1 MTKSGGYLAGQ
12 KAKPPL
18 TAGVADVSIP
28 RPRRG
33 AGRQRARAVRE
44 TKTQKPPL
52 TAKSVRA
59 ILRLCTLQMP
69 CPRRD
74 TGGPGVRVVRATGT
88 QKPPL
93 TAKSVRAVGRL
104 GSVRASSACPR
115 RNANRRVRRPGHPS
129 DGNAKTAADRE
140 ACQGGWGLSALQAPV
155 PEETSAGGRASG
167 AVRATG
173 TQNRRRPRSLSGRL
187 GSVRASS
194 ARPRRNADGRA
205 RRPGHPS
212 DGSAKTAADREAC
225 QGGLGLSALQAPVPE
240 GTPVGG
246 QNVSRFA
253 GQNAKTAAGR
263 AARQG
268 DLGSVHASKA
278 PPPEWRRGLCA
289 VVPQPMQAYT
299 SKLSCTSAAVRGI
312 SKAVEP
318 PAGIAS
324 HQALSPERST
334 PSPSR

>member
-1 MTKSGGYLAGQ
+1 MKSA
-12 KAKPPL
+12 
-18 TAGVADVSIP
+18 
-28 RPRRG
+28 R
-33 AGRQRARAVRE
+33 RARAIR
-44 TKTQKPPL
+44 
-52 TAKSVRA
+52 
-59 ILRLCTLQMP
+59 
-69 CPRRD
+69 
-74 TGGPGVRVVRATGT
+74 
-88 QKPPL
+88 
-93 TAKSVRAVGRL
+93 
-104 GSVRASSACPR
+104 GSRASNSPPAKR
-115 RNANRRVRRPGHPS
+115 RGWDDEKRRVSCGSKGKTAADRGGCRCFNTPPTQGCGRVKRPGRPG
-129 DGNAKTAADRE
+129 DGDAKTAADRM
-140 ACQGGWGLSALQAPV
+140 ARQGDFAFVHTSNALS
-155 PEETSAGGRASG
+155 
-167 AVRATG
+167 
-173 TQNRRRPRSLSGRL
+173 TQGHR
-187 GSVRASS
+187 
-194 ARPRRNADGRA
+194 RA

-240 GTPVGG
+240 ETPAGG

-263 AARQG
+263 TARQG

-324 HQALSPERST
+324 HQALSPERSA

>member
-33 AGRQRARAVRE
+33 AGWQRARAVRE

-88 QKPPL
+88 QKPPP

-104 GSVRASSACPR
+104 GSVRASSARPR
-115 RNANRRVRRPGHPS
+115 RNANRRARRPGHPS

-140 ACQGGWGLSALQAPV
+140 VCQGGWGLSALQTPV
-155 PEETSAGGRASG
+155 PEETSA
-167 AVRATG
+167 
-173 TQNRRRPRSLSGRL
+173 
-187 GSVRASS
+187 
-194 ARPRRNADGRA
+194 
-205 RRPGHPS
+205 
-212 DGSAKTAADREAC
+212 
-225 QGGLGLSALQAPVPE
+225 
-240 GTPVGG
+240 GG

-268 DLGSVHASKA
+268 DLGSAHASKA
-278 PPPEWRRGLCA
+278 PSPEWRRGLR
-289 VVPQPMQAYT
+289 PLTNPSQRSILLKNPKKPKGKG
-299 SKLSCTSAAVRGI
+299 SPH
-312 SKAVEP
+312 VEYNY
-318 PAGIAS
+318 INTT
-324 HQALSPERST
+324 RKKI
-334 PSPSR
+334 RR

>member
-1 MTKSGGYLAGQ
+1 MTKNGGYLAGQ

-44 TKTQKPPL
+44 TGTQKPPL
-52 TAKSVRA
+52 NAWLVRA

-74 TGGPGVRVVRATGT
+74 TGGPGVRVIRATGT
-88 QKPPL
+88 QKPPP
-93 TAKSVRAVGRL
+93 TAKPVRAV
-104 GSVRASSACPR
+104 
-115 RNANRRVRRPGHPS
+115 
-129 DGNAKTAADRE
+129 
-140 ACQGGWGLSALQAPV
+140 W
-155 PEETSAGGRASG
+155 
-167 AVRATG
+167 
-173 TQNRRRPRSLSGRL
+173 
-187 GSVRASS
+187 
-194 ARPRRNADGRA
+194 
-205 RRPGHPS
+205 
-212 DGSAKTAADREAC
+212 
-225 QGGLGLSALQAPVPE
+225 GLSALQAPVPE

-268 DLGSVHASKA
+268 DLGSAHASKA
-278 PPPEWRRGLCA
+278 PSPEWRRGLCA

-318 PAGIAS
+318 PAGIAP
-324 HQALSPERST
+324 HQALSPERSA

>member
-1 MTKSGGYLAGQ
+1 MTKNGGYLAGQ

-44 TKTQKPPL
+44 TGTQKPPL
-52 TAKSVRA
+52 TAWLVRA

-74 TGGPGVRVVRATGT
+74 TGGPGVRVIRATGT
-88 QKPPL
+88 QKPPP
-93 TAKSVRAVGRL
+93 TAKPVRAVG
-104 GSVRASSACPR
+104 ACPR
-115 RNANRRVRRPGHPS
+115 FKRPSP
-129 DGNAKTAADRE
+129 KER
-140 ACQGGWGLSALQAPV
+140 QQA
-155 PEETSAGGRASG
+155 GQASG
-167 AVRATG
+167 SSERRERK
-173 TQNRRRPRSLSGRL
+173 NRRRPRSLSGRL
-187 GSVRASS
+187 G
-194 ARPRRNADGRA
+194 GW
-205 RRPGHPS
+205 
-212 DGSAKTAADREAC
+212 
-225 QGGLGLSALQAPVPE
+225 GLSALQTPVPE
-240 GTPVGG
+240 ETSAGR

-268 DLGSVHASKA
+268 NLGSVHASKA
-278 PPPEWRRGLCA
+278 PSPEWRRGLCA

>member
-1 MTKSGGYLAGQ
+1 MTKNGGYLAGQ

-44 TKTQKPPL
+44 TGTQKPPL
-52 TAKSVRA
+52 TAWLVRA

-74 TGGPGVRVVRATGT
+74 TGGPGVRVIRATGT
-88 QKPPL
+88 QKPPP
-93 TAKSVRAVGRL
+93 TAKPVRAV
-104 GSVRASSACPR
+104 
-115 RNANRRVRRPGHPS
+115 
-129 DGNAKTAADRE
+129 
-140 ACQGGWGLSALQAPV
+140 GGWGLSALQTPV
-155 PEETSAGGRASG
+155 PEETSA
-167 AVRATG
+167 
-173 TQNRRRPRSLSGRL
+173 
-187 GSVRASS
+187 
-194 ARPRRNADGRA
+194 
-205 RRPGHPS
+205 
-212 DGSAKTAADREAC
+212 
-225 QGGLGLSALQAPVPE
+225 
-240 GTPVGG
+240 GG

-278 PPPEWRRGLCA
+278 PSPEWRRGLCA

-324 HQALSPERST
+324 HQALSPERSA

>member
-1 MTKSGGYLAGQ
+1 MTKNGGYLAGQ

-44 TKTQKPPL
+44 TGTQKPPL
-52 TAKSVRA
+52 TAWLVRA

-74 TGGPGVRVVRATGT
+74 TGGPGVRVIRATGT
-88 QKPPL
+88 QKPPP
-93 TAKSVRAVGRL
+93 TAKPVRAV
-104 GSVRASSACPR
+104 
-115 RNANRRVRRPGHPS
+115 
-129 DGNAKTAADRE
+129 
-140 ACQGGWGLSALQAPV
+140 W
-155 PEETSAGGRASG
+155 
-167 AVRATG
+167 
-173 TQNRRRPRSLSGRL
+173 
-187 GSVRASS
+187 
-194 ARPRRNADGRA
+194 
-205 RRPGHPS
+205 
-212 DGSAKTAADREAC
+212 
-225 QGGLGLSALQAPVPE
+225 GLSALQAPVPE
-240 GTPVGG
+240 GTPTGGPGVRVIRATGTQKPPPTAKPVRAVGGWGLSALQTPVPEETSAGG

-278 PPPEWRRGLCA
+278 PSPEWRRGLCA

-324 HQALSPERST
+324 HQALSPERSA

>member
-1 MTKSGGYLAGQ
+1 MTKNGGYLAGQ

-28 RPRRG
+28 RPRRD
-33 AGRQRARAVRE
+33 AGWQRARAVRE
-44 TKTQKPPL
+44 TETQKPPL

-74 TGGPGVRVVRATGT
+74 TGGPGVRVIRATGT
-88 QKPPL
+88 QKPPP
-93 TAKSVRAVGRL
+93 TAKPVRAV
-104 GSVRASSACPR
+104 
-115 RNANRRVRRPGHPS
+115 
-129 DGNAKTAADRE
+129 
-140 ACQGGWGLSALQAPV
+140 WGLSALQAPV
-155 PEETSAGGRASG
+155 PEETSA
-167 AVRATG
+167 
-173 TQNRRRPRSLSGRL
+173 
-187 GSVRASS
+187 
-194 ARPRRNADGRA
+194 
-205 RRPGHPS
+205 
-212 DGSAKTAADREAC
+212 
-225 QGGLGLSALQAPVPE
+225 
-240 GTPVGG
+240 GG

-324 HQALSPERST
+324 HQALSPERSA

>member
-1 MTKSGGYLAGQ
+1 MTKNGGYLAGQ

-44 TKTQKPPL
+44 TGTQKPPL
-52 TAKSVRA
+52 NAWLVRA

-74 TGGPGVRVVRATGT
+74 TGGPGVRVIRATGT
-88 QKPPL
+88 QKPPP
-93 TAKSVRAVGRL
+93 TAKPVRAVG
-104 GSVRASSACPR
+104 ACPR
-115 RNANRRVRRPGHPS
+115 FKRPSPKERRRAGRASGSSERRE
-129 DGNAKTAADRE
+129 NKTAAD
-140 ACQGGWGLSALQAPV
+140 
-155 PEETSAGGRASG
+155 
-167 AVRATG
+167 
-173 TQNRRRPRSLSGRL
+173 
-187 GSVRASS
+187 
-194 ARPRRNADGRA
+194 
-205 RRPGHPS
+205 
-212 DGSAKTAADREAC
+212 
-225 QGGLGLSALQAPVPE
+225 
-240 GTPVGG
+240 
-246 QNVSRFA
+246 
-253 GQNAKTAAGR
+253 R

-268 DLGSVHASKA
+268 DLGSAHASKA
-278 PPPEWRRGLCA
+278 PSPEWRRGLCA

-324 HQALSPERST
+324 HQALSPERSA

>member
-33 AGRQRARAVRE
+33 AGWQRARAVRE
-44 TKTQKPPL
+44 TGTQKSPP

-88 QKPPL
+88 QKPPP
-93 TAKSVRAVGRL
+93 TAKSVRAV
-104 GSVRASSACPR
+104 
-115 RNANRRVRRPGHPS
+115 
-129 DGNAKTAADRE
+129 
-140 ACQGGWGLSALQAPV
+140 WGLSALQTPV
-155 PEETSAGGRASG
+155 PEETSAGR
-167 AVRATG
+167 
-173 TQNRRRPRSLSGRL
+173 
-187 GSVRASS
+187 
-194 ARPRRNADGRA
+194 
-205 RRPGHPS
+205 
-212 DGSAKTAADREAC
+212 
-225 QGGLGLSALQAPVPE
+225 
-240 GTPVGG
+240 

-268 DLGSVHASKA
+268 NLGSVHASKA
-278 PPPEWRRGLCA
+278 PSPEWRRGLCA